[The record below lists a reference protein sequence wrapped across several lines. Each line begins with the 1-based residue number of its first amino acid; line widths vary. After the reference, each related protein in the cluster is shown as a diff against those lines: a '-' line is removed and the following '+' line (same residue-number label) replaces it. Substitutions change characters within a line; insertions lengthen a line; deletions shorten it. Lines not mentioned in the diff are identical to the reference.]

1 MWGGKS
7 MTYEKTKQL
16 RRIYGI
22 ALTAIIVI
30 AGICLMAACI
40 CIYASGGDEPYSR
53 EAVAEAFSGIA
64 FPVYLCLGMI
74 AGSFI
79 LDFILPA
86 EPKKGADRKR
96 AVKEQDAYK
105 PASKKVLI
113 LQYSVLGAALVCL
126 VYGFIAGGTADV
138 LTKAVNICTECVGL
152 G

>member
-1 MWGGKS
+1 
-7 MTYEKTKQL
+7 MTYENTKQL
-16 RRIYGI
+16 RKIYGI
-22 ALTAIIVI
+22 ALTVMIVI

-74 AGSFI
+74 VGSFI
-79 LDFILPA
+79 LDFTLPA
-86 EPKKGADRKR
+86 EPKKGAGRKR
-96 AVKEQDAYK
+96 VAKTQEVRK
-105 PASKKVLI
+105 PASKKAMI
-113 LQYSVLGAALVCL
+113 LQYSVLCVALVCL
-126 VYGFIAGGTADV
+126 VYGFFAGGTADV